1 MKNRFR
7 GDRYLK
13 FLVGFLLTF
22 LISFSALGYDLSL
35 KEVEGRMA
43 KGGYLDTLWASYWAA
58 EQGEAIV
65 PILEE
70 MLKKP
75 QKYQKEPFA
84 ATSAYPFNVIWA
96 LAHID
101 SNRSLKILM
110 KFSDWT
116 MDKLN
121 KDVTELA
128 IKGFQL
134 RRTQKSKVARERYGV
149 LVRAKAKLLE
159 QPSEGAPVLK
169 LLKSGQ
175 RVKVLKPYLENQK
188 EEGPRGGPAVF
199 DYVELIPQGDRGYI
213 QRFGGDFTSFI

>member
-1 MKNRFR
+1 M
-7 GDRYLK
+7 K
-13 FLVGFLLTF
+13 FLASLLLTF
-22 LISFSALGYDLSL
+22 FISFSASGYDLSL
-35 KEVEGRMA
+35 KEVEGRMIQ
-43 KGGYLDTLWASYWAA
+43 GGYLDTLWASYWAS
-58 EQGEAIV
+58 EQGEAII

-70 MLKKP
+70 MLFKP
-75 QKYQKEPFA
+75 RKYQAESFA
-84 ATSAYPFNVIWA
+84 AASAYPFNVIWA

-110 KFSDWT
+110 KFSVWT
-116 MDKLN
+116 TNLFN

-134 RRTQKSKVARERYGV
+134 RRGKQSTFYGV
-149 LVRAKAKLLE
+149 LVRAETKLLE
-159 QPSEGAPVLK
+159 RPSESAPVVK

-175 RVKVLKPYLENQK
+175 SVRVLKPYLENQK

-199 DYVELIPQGDRGYI
+199 DYIELIPQGDRGYI

>member
-1 MKNRFR
+1 M
-7 GDRYLK
+7 K
-13 FLVGFLLTF
+13 FLVSFLLTF
-22 LISFSALGYDLSL
+22 LISFSALGSDLSL

-43 KGGYLDTLWASYWAA
+43 KGGYLDTLYASYWAA
-58 EQGEAIV
+58 EQGEAII

-70 MLKKP
+70 MLYKP
-75 QKYQKEPFA
+75 KKYQKEPFA

-101 SNRSLKILM
+101 SNHSLKILM
-110 KFSDWT
+110 KFSGWT
-116 MDKLN
+116 TDKLN
-121 KDVTELA
+121 KDVAELA

-134 RRTQKSKVARERYGV
+134 RRTKQSKVARARYGV
-149 LVRAKAKLLE
+149 LVRAEAKLLG
-159 QPSEGAPVLK
+159 QPSESAQVLK

-175 RVKVLKPYLENQK
+175 SVEVLKPYLENEK

-199 DYVELIPQGDRGYI
+199 DYIELIPEGERGYI